1 MSKKTVAFSILGML
15 ILAGLLYSLGV
26 FKPKEGT
33 VAEQCQKN
41 HDTSPGC
48 IQILVDK
55 GILGATACRD
65 INDAKLQ
72 SACYAIGARSSGDSS
87 ICNQITD
94 NDWKKYCN
102 VIVKKDHLLCNT
114 LLSTDPIFK
123 DYWVKNCYE
132 DLARSSGDVKIC
144 NNLSQDYRVVECY
157 ANTAYYNSNIS
168 LCDRLEK
175 ATDKKDCKTQ
185 YKNRQQAY

>member
-1 MSKKTVAFSILGML
+1 MNNKKVAFSILGVL
-15 ILAGLLYSLGV
+15 ILGVLFSLGV
-26 FKPKEGT
+26 FKTNKESFT
-33 VAEQCQKN
+33 EYCQKN
-41 HDTSPGC
+41 HDTSPVC

-55 GILGATACRD
+55 GILSATACRD
-65 INDAKLQ
+65 ISDAKLQ
-72 SACYAIGARSSGDSS
+72 SACYAIGARSSGASS

-102 VIVKKDHLLCNT
+102 VIVKKDPLLCKT

-157 ANTAYYNSNIS
+157 ANTAYYNNSIS
-168 LCDRLEK
+168 ICDRLEK
-175 ATDKKDCKTQ
+175 ATDKKDCRTQ
-185 YKNRQQAY
+185 FKNLQQAY